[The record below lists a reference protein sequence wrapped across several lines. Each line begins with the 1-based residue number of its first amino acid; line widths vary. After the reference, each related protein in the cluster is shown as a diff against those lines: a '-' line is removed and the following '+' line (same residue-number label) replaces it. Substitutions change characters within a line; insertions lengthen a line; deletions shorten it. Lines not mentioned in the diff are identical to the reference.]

1 METQKINPI
10 PEFMLT
16 EKGQYGNF
24 KFNAILGIKFNREN
38 PNNHTFLVQL
48 QNIKNNYAFQEEIS
62 PELLRLRYK
71 LGRSYKKGKPVKS
84 EIKDER
90 IAFVIDTSSSIEQV
104 PLFTA
109 LSKTNIMHILG
120 LQSKNSFT
128 FGANFC
134 YVYETDEAKIVIPS
148 YAVLLYYY
156 LRSSSMT
163 KAVFKGNY
171 HLMYDQINSKLDN
184 KSDAHLI
191 LNSNFSYLDGPFI
204 YRFAT
209 SSIAGKAFV
218 DIFRYIST
226 KIAKADMNKDGKEN
240 GKNKNIDL
248 IPIKILFP
256 IKELFVLHVRYEVLP
271 ELSDN
276 GKPIYYAD
284 EIINDE
290 STLDFEKLTVT
301 KIKRVK
307 SSEDEDKKSKDLKF
321 IGKKAKK
328 TLNKTTNKTPSRKY
342 STSYAQQMED
352 EKNLGL
358 AGKIINHNTLEIVDD
373 DEQQVQPQQRNN
385 IPELSFAQAQNNGDE
400 NTRQVSLESKEAK
413 KIERLPNFDLFKICI
428 EYIENSGLVSDF
440 EFVDSYD
447 EIPHSLMKNGEPYS
461 LCEIHG
467 RVKTYIT
474 CSFVFNELN
483 VVLAEVESDGA
494 DFATWVLISKQDVS
508 EQRVYSLLSQRYKND
523 VKMEDLKAAYS
534 DSNTLKF
541 EIKKHALTDEHGDI
555 YYEKLGSWLFTL
567 LGKVW

>member
-16 EKGQYGNF
+16 EKGQFGNF
-24 KFNAILGIKFNREN
+24 KFNAVLGIKFNREN

-48 QNIKNNYAFQEEIS
+48 QNIKNNYAFQEEMS
-62 PELLRLRYK
+62 PELLRFRYK
-71 LGRSYKKGKPVKS
+71 LGRTYKKGKLVKS
-84 EIKDER
+84 EAKDKR
-90 IAFVIDTSSSIEQV
+90 MAFVMNASWGIEQV

-120 LQSKNSFT
+120 SQSKNSFT

-134 YVYETDEAKIVIPS
+134 YVHETDEAKIIIPS
-148 YAVLLYYY
+148 YTVLLYYY

-163 KAVFKGNY
+163 KAVFKGNH
-171 HLMYDQINSKLDN
+171 HLMYDEINSKLDN
-184 KSDAHLI
+184 KNDAHLI

-204 YRFAT
+204 YRFA
-209 SSIAGKAFV
+209 SNNIAGKAFV

-226 KIAKADMNKDGKEN
+226 KIAKADMNKDDKEN

-248 IPIKILFP
+248 IPIKTLFP

-276 GKPIYYAD
+276 GKPIYYAH
-284 EIINDE
+284 EIMNDE

-307 SSEDEDKKSKDLKF
+307 LSDDENKPPKDFKF
-321 IGKKAKK
+321 IGRKAKK

-342 STSYAQQMED
+342 STSYLQQMED

-358 AGKIINHNTLEIVDD
+358 AGKIINHNILEVVED
-373 DEQQVQPQQRNN
+373 DESQVQPQQSNN

-400 NTRQVSLESKEAK
+400 NTRQVSLESRESKLME
-413 KIERLPNFDLFKICI
+413 IPPNYDLFKICI

-440 EFVDSYD
+440 EFDDSYD
-447 EIPHSLMKNGEPYS
+447 EIPHSLMKNGQPYS

-467 RVKTYIT
+467 RVKTYAT

-483 VVLAEVESDGA
+483 VVLVEVEPKGVDASI
-494 DFATWVLISKQDVS
+494 WVLISKQNIS
-508 EQRVYSLLSQRYKND
+508 EEQVYSLLSQRYKND
-523 VKMEDLKAAYS
+523 AKMEDLKVTYS
-534 DSNTLKF
+534 DSNKLKF

-567 LGKVW
+567 LGKIW